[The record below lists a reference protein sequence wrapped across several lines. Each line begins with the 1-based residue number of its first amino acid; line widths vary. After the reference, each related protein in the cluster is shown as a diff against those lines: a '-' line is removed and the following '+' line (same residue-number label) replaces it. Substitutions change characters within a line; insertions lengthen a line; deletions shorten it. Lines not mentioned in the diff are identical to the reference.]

1 MKSYIKY
8 KFIVI
13 AAIITIAAITAC
25 GTDGHHFRIDGRFL
39 NINRGEFYVY
49 SPDGTIQG
57 IDTINIEGGRFGY
70 EIPCEAEGTI
80 VIVMPNYSQ
89 LPIFIRPGKTV
100 DIKADATHIKEI
112 KVTGTEENEKYY
124 EWKKS
129 IDGMSPPQQK
139 QQAEDYIRKN
149 PYSIVSRWLLRSYFI
164 VTTTPDMKKVK
175 QLIPLMQKKG
185 DENAVLSRLTETMGG
200 VASAQPGDPVPQF
213 TAVDIDG
220 NTITS
225 ADYRRGKTIV
235 MLWASWN
242 FDGVN
247 MHRMLKRKFKDLAK
261 EGKKQPKVLSLCI
274 DPSIEDTKRSLRFD
288 SISWNIVNDG
298 KMWESPV
305 VKAFGFSNVP
315 DNILIDNGRIVAR
328 HKRFDDLVKEIEK

>member
-1 MKSYIKY
+1 
-8 KFIVI
+8 
-13 AAIITIAAITAC
+13 
-25 GTDGHHFRIDGRFL
+25 
-39 NINRGEFYVY
+39 
-49 SPDGTIQG
+49 
-57 IDTINIEGGRFGY
+57 
-70 EIPCEAEGTI
+70 
-80 VIVMPNYSQ
+80 
-89 LPIFIRPGKTV
+89 
-100 DIKADATHIKEI
+100 
-112 KVTGTEENEKYY
+112 
-124 EWKKS
+124 
-129 IDGMSPPQQK
+129 
-139 QQAEDYIRKN
+139 
-149 PYSIVSRWLLRSYFI
+149 
-164 VTTTPDMKKVK
+164 MKKVK

>member
-8 KFIVI
+8 KLHVI

-49 SPDGTIQG
+49 SPDGAIQG

-70 EIPCEAEGTI
+70 ERPCEVEGTI
-80 VIVMPNYSQ
+80 IIVMPNYSQ
-89 LPIFIRPGKTV
+89 LPIFVKPGKTI

-149 PYSIVSRWLLRSYFI
+149 PHSIVSRWLLRSFFI
-164 VTTTPDMKKVK
+164 VTTTPDVKKVK

-185 DENAVLSRLTETMGG
+185 EENAVLSRLSETLGG
-200 VASAQPGDPVPQF
+200 VASAQPGDRMPQF
-213 TAVDIDG
+213 SAVDIDG
-220 NTITS
+220 KPVSS
-225 ADYRRGKTIV
+225 ADYNRGKTIV
-235 MLWASWN
+235 LLWASWN

-247 MHRMLKRKFKDLAK
+247 MHRMLKRTLKDMSK
-261 EGKKQPKVLSLCI
+261 KGKTLPKVLSLSI
-274 DPSIEDTKRSLRFD
+274 DASKEDSRRSLRFD
-288 SISWNIVNDG
+288 SISWHVVSDG

-305 VKAFGFSNVP
+305 VKAFGFSSVP
-315 DNILIDNGRIVAR
+315 DNVLIDNGIIVAR
-328 HKRFDDLVKEIEK
+328 HKRFEDLMNEIDK